1 MVGRE
6 SDKGKGECTFSTM
19 GRHPLKSSEKEEGHD
34 GKNASRIPPEESPD
48 GCRPESPESLPDS
61 PSDDE
66 GSECQKIAH
75 RVGGIS
81 WIGPRKPI
89 YPDFLATSLVQTER
103 PLRKALRRWLNS
115 LF

>member
-1 MVGRE
+1 M
-6 SDKGKGECTFSTM
+6 
-19 GRHPLKSSEKEEGHD
+19 EKMQAEF
-34 GKNASRIPPEESPD
+34 PPEESPD

-75 RVGGIS
+75 RVGG

-89 YPDFLATSLVQTER
+89 SPDFLATSLVQTER
-103 PLRKALRRWLNS
+103 PLRKALRRW
-115 LF
+115 